1 MVVSEHGIGAPM
13 FHFYPE
19 KALPQAAGGYM
30 HERQNGDSECVLSDS
45 ECYNRIA
52 YSLYKMSSIGLR
64 NTCKLRSRESAHVSS
79 EAWLVIEQ
87 GSERKWLFDTIRG

>member
-45 ECYNRIA
+45 ECYN
-52 YSLYKMSSIGLR
+52 YDSKCY
-64 NTCKLRSRESAHVSS
+64 N
-79 EAWLVIEQ
+79 
-87 GSERKWLFDTIRG
+87 